1 MAASTDTE
9 HRDHRHDDHRPHHY
23 HHHYGRPVLQRPPQ
37 QQHHYA
43 YKTVVKK
50 QRPSAGGKK
59 KSTGNR
65 RRRLTHVLAGIVLGL
80 FVGYTFGGS
89 YDRLRLYAGCGS
101 GGAGGGS
108 DAGRSGVLR
117 PLQSPRAR
125 VDEDDSGGAIP
136 AAGGGGA
143 GGPPESLLFVG
154 VMTANRYLA
163 TRAAAVHSTWARR
176 VPGRVMFYS
185 SETSVRPPGAAD
197 LPLVRLPT
205 VDDSYPPQKKSFLM
219 LQHMW
224 DNYGSAYEWF
234 MRADDDVYVRPDR
247 LAALLRSVDSRKP
260 VFIGQAG
267 RGNQEEFGLLSLEY
281 DENFCMGG
289 PGVIMSRETL
299 ARVVPHIKHCLKNL
313 FTTHED
319 VELGRCV
326 QKFAGVSCTWSYEMQ
341 TILYHNSSGR
351 DAFTGNLKQKEV
363 HRAITLHPVKQ
374 HSHMYRIHNYMK
386 GLELQEIQQ
395 KKILLHR
402 DVRSMMDQLNSAHP
416 RPSNEFR
423 LTGDSKQLFSSR
435 PGSPNYLGDPDLLG
449 LPPGLNKYRPRKVA
463 DVIKWDFISKAW
475 YSDTDANPR
484 RRIDSYTKEGL
495 DDVVR
500 EVMDLINKFS
510 KQRGRVIDFKE
521 IFYGYQRVNPLY
533 GVDYMLDMLLM
544 YKKYRGKKMTVPVR
558 RHAYLQ
564 QQFTG
569 FEVREVLDG
578 SEVKMKT
585 QQQDA
590 EAYDNDDDDAAG
602 SPSRDIADNGMVRVE
617 GPPAKRRPDSQAK
630 TVHFVLPLFNRLT
643 TFARFVDNYESVCL
657 ANDERVTLTVVPY
670 GKATADGAAAE
681 VAQLAARHPGA
692 RLTVLPDAG
701 GPFARAAALHAG
713 AVHAAGPPPDDLLFF
728 VDVDM
733 LWTAATVD
741 RVRLNTVRGRT
752 VYFPIVYSE
761 YDPVVV
767 YGRAAGSPNH
777 FLVNQDTGYWR
788 QYGFG
793 IVSAYATDLAAAG
806 GLDTSIRGWGNED
819 VDLYEKF
826 VRSRTS
832 TAVSVF
838 RAADPDLVHVYH
850 PVECDAGL
858 PEPKARMCANT
869 RFETYG
875 NVDQFANIIYRNRE
889 AVYEFAARRL
899 LNGSTAATRPPPLPV
914 SVSVPR
920 PRV

>member
-1 MAASTDTE
+1 MATSTDTE
-9 HRDHRHDDHRPHHY
+9 HRDHHHDDHRHY
-23 HHHYGRPVLQRPPQ
+23 HHYGRPALPRPQ
-37 QQHHYA
+37 QQQQHRYA
-43 YKTVVKK
+43 YKTAVKK

-59 KSTGNR
+59 KSTGGNR
-65 RRRLTHVLAGIVLGL
+65 RRRLTHVLAGILLGL

-89 YDRLRLYAGCGS
+89 YDRLRLYAGCGT
-101 GGAGGGS
+101 
-108 DAGRSGVLR
+108 DGRSGAGQPGVLQ
-117 PLQSPRAR
+117 PLQSSQALR
-125 VDEDDSGGAIP
+125 DDRDDGGGAIP

-163 TRAAAVHSTWARR
+163 TRAAAVHRTWARR
-176 VPGRVMFYS
+176 VPGRVVFYS
-185 SETSVRPPGAAD
+185 SEASVRPPGAAD

-224 DNYGSAYEWF
+224 DNYGDAYEWF

-289 PGVIMSRETL
+289 PGVILSRETL

-326 QKFAGVSCTWSYEMQ
+326 QKYAGVSCTWSYEMQ

-351 DAFTGNLKQKEV
+351 DAFTGKLKQKEV

-386 GLELQEIQQ
+386 GLELQEIHQ
-395 KKILLHR
+395 KKILLYR
-402 DVRSMMDQLNSAHP
+402 DVRSMMNQLNSTHP
-416 RPSNEFR
+416 QSSKEFR
-423 LTGDSKQLFSSR
+423 LTGDTKQLFSSR

-475 YSDTDANPR
+475 FSDTDANPR

-578 SEVKMKT
+578 LEVNPKM

-590 EAYDNDDDDAAG
+590 EVYENDDDDAAG
-602 SPSRDIADNGMVRVE
+602 SPSRDIADNGMVRVVE

-630 TVHFVLPLFNRLT
+630 TVHFVLPLFNRLA
-643 TFARFVDNYESVCL
+643 TFARFLDNYESVCL

-670 GKATADGAAAE
+670 GRATADGAAAA
-681 VAQLAARHPGA
+681 VAQLAARYPNA

-701 GPFARAAALHAG
+701 GPFARAAALQAG

-806 GLDTSIRGWGNED
+806 GLDTSIQGWGNED

-826 VRSRTS
+826 VRSQTA

-875 NVDQFANIIYRNRE
+875 NVDQFANIIYRNRDV
-889 AVYEFAARRL
+889 VYEFAARRL
-899 LNGSTAATRPPPLPV
+899 RNESASATRPSLPLPV
-914 SVSVPR
+914 SVSASR

>member
-1 MAASTDTE
+1 MV
-9 HRDHRHDDHRPHHY
+9 P
-23 HHHYGRPVLQRPPQ
+23 QQ
-37 QQHHYA
+37 QQHHHYA
-43 YKTVVKK
+43 GYKTAAVKK
-50 QRPSAGGKK
+50 HRSPAGGKK

-80 FVGYTFGGS
+80 LVGYTFGGS
-89 YDRLRLYAGCGS
+89 YGRLRLYAGCG
-101 GGAGGGS
+101 GGTEGAGGRTTGS
-108 DAGRSGVLR
+108 LR
-117 PLQSPRAR
+117 PLQQQSPP
-125 VDEDDSGGAIP
+125 VQHDDEDDGTGGAMP
-136 AAGGGGA
+136 AAGGG

-176 VPGRVMFYS
+176 VPGRVMFYT

-326 QKFAGVSCTWSYEMQ
+326 QKYAGVSCTWSYEMQ

-386 GLELQEIQQ
+386 SLELQDILQ

-402 DVRSMMDQLNSAHP
+402 DVRSMMDQLNSTHSL
-416 RPSNEFR
+416 PSNEFR

-435 PGSPNYLGDPDLLG
+435 PGSPNYLGDTDLLG

-578 SEVKMKT
+578 SEVKLKT

-590 EAYDNDDDDAAG
+590 EAYDDDDAAG
-602 SPSRDIADNGMVRVE
+602 NPSRDIADNGMVRVE
-617 GPPAKRRPDSQAK
+617 GPPAKRRPDSQTK
-630 TVHFVLPLFNRLT
+630 TVHFVLPLFNRLS

-670 GKATADGAAAE
+670 GRATADGAAAT
-681 VAQLAARHPGA
+681 VARLAARYPDA

-701 GPFARAAALHAG
+701 GQFARAEALHAG

-733 LWTAATVD
+733 LWTAATLD
-741 RVRLNTVRGRT
+741 RVRLNTVRGHT

-767 YGRAAGSPNH
+767 YGRASGSPNH

-819 VDLYEKF
+819 VDLFEKF
-826 VRSRTS
+826 VRSR

-875 NVDQFANIIYRNRE
+875 NVDQFANIIYKNRD
-889 AVYEFAARRL
+889 AVYEFAAGRL
-899 LNGSTAATRPPPLPV
+899 RNVSTAATQPPPHPLPV
-914 SVSVPR
+914 SKSVPR
-920 PRV
+920 PGV

>member
-1 MAASTDTE
+1 MATSTDTE
-9 HRDHRHDDHRPHHY
+9 HRDHHHDDHRHHY
-23 HHHYGRPVLQRPPQ
+23 HHQYGRPSLPRSP

-43 YKTVVKK
+43 YKTVAKK
-50 QRPSAGGKK
+50 QRSSSAGSKK

-65 RRRLTHVLAGIVLGL
+65 KRRLTHVLAGIVLGL

-89 YDRLRLYAGCGS
+89 YGRFRLYAGCS
-101 GGAGGGS
+101 GIDGG
-108 DAGRSGVLR
+108 RPGVLR
-117 PLQSPRAR
+117 PLQQSSRAH
-125 VDEDDSGGAIP
+125 DDDD
-136 AAGGGGA
+136 GGGGVRPA
-143 GGPPESLLFVG
+143 TNGGRTGEPPESLLFVG

-163 TRAAAVHSTWARR
+163 TRAVAVHSTWARH

-185 SETSVRPPGAAD
+185 SETSARPPGAAD

-224 DNYGSAYEWF
+224 DNYGEAYEWF

-326 QKFAGVSCTWSYEMQ
+326 QKYAGVSCTWSYEMQ

-374 HSHMYRIHNYMK
+374 HTHMYRIHNYMK
-386 GLELQEIQQ
+386 GLELQEIHQ

-402 DVRSMMDQLNSAHP
+402 DVRSMIDQLNSVHP

-423 LTGDSKQLFSSR
+423 LTSDSKQLFASR

-449 LPPGLNKYRPRKVA
+449 LPAGLNKYRPRKVA

-521 IFYGYQRVNPLY
+521 IFYGYQRVNPLF

-578 SEVKMKT
+578 SEVKLKT

-590 EAYDNDDDDAAG
+590 EAYDNDDDEAG
-602 SPSRDIADNGMVRVE
+602 SPSKDITDNGMVRVQD
-617 GPPAKRRPDSQAK
+617 GPPVKRRPDGRAK
-630 TVHFVLPLFNRLT
+630 TVHFVLPLFNRLA

-657 ANDERVTLTVVPY
+657 ANGERVTLTVVPF
-670 GKATADGAAAE
+670 GKTTADGAAAA
-681 VAQLAARHPGA
+681 VAQLAARYPDA
-692 RLTVLPDAG
+692 RLTVLPDPS

-733 LWTAATVD
+733 LWTAATLD

-752 VYFPIVYSE
+752 AYFPIVYSE

-793 IVSAYATDLAAAG
+793 IVSAYATDLTAAG

-826 VRSRTS
+826 VRSRT
-832 TAVSVF
+832 AAAASVF

-875 NVDQFANIIYRNRE
+875 NVDQFANIIYRNRD
-889 AVYEFAARRL
+889 AVYEFAAGRL
-899 LNGSTAATRPPPLPV
+899 RNGSTAATARPPPLQPA
-914 SVSVPR
+914 SVPAPR